1 MMNYTEEQLA
11 LLGRVEQYLAEHPKV
26 SQNELGKMIGFTSGS
41 ILSSL
46 RKGTYKTPEA
56 AFQKIAAYFEVKD
69 AANKRCAEVHY
80 APTNISSHIYGLI
93 GVCQAAGGLT
103 IAVGDAGIGKT
114 KAAQKFHEDNPTNSY
129 YLTINPCLTSVKS
142 LLKAIASEIGATVER
157 SVDDLWLSIV
167 KKLSD
172 GTVLIFDEAQNLTIK
187 EIETLRSF
195 SDYFHSKGQTL
206 GICFIG
212 NPEAVV
218 YMSRKAEFAQISNR
232 VRLRRFYT
240 SDQITIED
248 IKMLFPILS
257 EQHMQKEIEFLHKI
271 ACTPQALRGAV
282 GVFMNAYANKDYTL
296 DGLKVAAAYAEIEV

>member
-1 MMNYTEEQLA
+1 MIMTYTQEQLDLLDKVEQHQNSHGYGQNEMGK
-11 LLGRVEQYLAEHPKV
+11 LLG
-26 SQNELGKMIGFTSGS
+26 FTNGS

-46 RKGTYKTPEA
+46 RKGTYKTPES

-69 AANKRCAEVHY
+69 AANKRCQEVHY

-93 GVCQAAGGLT
+93 GVCQISGGLT

-172 GTVLIFDEAQNLTIK
+172 GTVLILDEAQNLTIK

-195 SDYFHSKGQTL
+195 SDYFQSRGQTL

-240 SDQITIED
+240 SEQITVED
-248 IKMLFPILS
+248 MKMLFPVLA
-257 EQHMQKEIEFLHKI
+257 EQHMQKIGRAH
-271 ACTPQALRGAV
+271 V
-282 GVFMNAYANKDYTL
+282 
-296 DGLKVAAAYAEIEV
+296 